1 MREPHI
7 QRIGNGILAAL
18 VLLLLFAVWEVYL
31 RVEQGIE
38 ERRQEITRVGQR
50 LVEALDQEVDIH
62 RHDLM
67 AMELLAQRFLE
78 KRTLGAENP
87 VVRLRP
93 AYGHDGYYSVVPTE
107 FGALDTL
114 GRLVGGGKVPSAH
127 DPVAEEMVM
136 AVGLTPIMRAIRTR
150 SPYTPWVYYTSQSG
164 FMFLFPASE
173 AQDFFFKPELMKM
186 DFLVAA
192 GPQSN
197 PGREVFWSQAYE
209 DEAGKGLLTT
219 VSKPLYRGDDFM
231 GSLSIDLSV
240 NRFQNALANYALP
253 DANLL
258 LYEAGDGHQ
267 LLASTGAP
275 DSPETAIRWDTV
287 VLPIHQAPWKLEI
300 RMDHDS
306 LVRGALRSR
315 AVHIATVGVFALTL
329 LFLMLLTRSA
339 RQMREMS
346 IRDGLTGL
354 YNRRHFDEVAGRQF
368 DGARRAG
375 LRQLMILADIDYFKK
390 YNDSYGHQQGDVALR
405 SVAKALQAVLRRG
418 SDQVFRVGGEE
429 FAALVQLQ
437 PDEAIA
443 PLLEKLNQAVRDLA
457 LPHGQ
462 SPMGT
467 VSISVGATVLGQPDW
482 LSVDRA
488 YKQADNALYQAK
500 AQGRDR
506 AVCLPALAG

>member
-1 MREPHI
+1 
-7 QRIGNGILAAL
+7 
-18 VLLLLFAVWEVYL
+18 
-31 RVEQGIE
+31 
-38 ERRQEITRVGQR
+38 
-50 LVEALDQEVDIH
+50 
-62 RHDLM
+62 
-67 AMELLAQRFLE
+67 
-78 KRTLGAENP
+78 
-87 VVRLRP
+87 
-93 AYGHDGYYSVVPTE
+93 
-107 FGALDTL
+107 
-114 GRLVGGGKVPSAH
+114 
-127 DPVAEEMVM
+127 
-136 AVGLTPIMRAIRTR
+136 
-150 SPYTPWVYYTSQSG
+150 
-164 FMFLFPASE
+164 
-173 AQDFFFKPELMKM
+173 
-186 DFLVAA
+186 
-192 GPQSN
+192 
-197 PGREVFWSQAYE
+197 
-209 DEAGKGLLTT
+209 
-219 VSKPLYRGDDFM
+219 
-231 GSLSIDLSV
+231 
-240 NRFQNALANYALP
+240 
-253 DANLL
+253 
-258 LYEAGDGHQ
+258 
-267 LLASTGAP
+267 
-275 DSPETAIRWDTV
+275 
-287 VLPIHQAPWKLEI
+287 
-300 RMDHDS
+300 
-306 LVRGALRSR
+306 
-315 AVHIATVGVFALTL
+315 
-329 LFLMLLTRSA
+329 
-339 RQMREMS
+339 MREMS